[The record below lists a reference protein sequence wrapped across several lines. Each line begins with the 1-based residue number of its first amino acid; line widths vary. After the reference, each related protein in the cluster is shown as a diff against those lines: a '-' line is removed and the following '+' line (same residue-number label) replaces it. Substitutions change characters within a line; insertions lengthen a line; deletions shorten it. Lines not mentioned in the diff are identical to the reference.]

1 MPQEPGSSGGHL
13 GESIVLT
20 LLVLT
25 VVLAE
30 DAFAEVVATMPV
42 TARARTK
49 QRTMIF
55 MVLLLL

>member
-1 MPQEPGSSGGHL
+1 MPQEPGWLGGHW